1 MGSRARA
8 PEIEI
13 LLGMID
19 QAYDHAAWH
28 GPNLRSALRGVT
40 AAEAAWRP
48 APGRHN
54 IRELVIHAAY
64 WKYAVRRRI
73 EGGKRGTFGERGSN
87 WFAARRGP
95 DEAAWRQD
103 LARLGEEHRA
113 LCEAIAGISP
123 ASLRDTRKRVKGW
136 KLVDQ
141 IIGVA
146 FHDIYHA
153 GQIQLLKRLH
163 QRPRA

>member
-1 MGSRARA
+1 MARNA
-8 PEIEI
+8 RSTEIET

-73 EGGKRGTFGERGSN
+73 EGGERGAFGERGSN
-87 WFAARRGP
+87 WFAGRGGS

-103 LARLGEEHRA
+103 LARLGAEHRA
-113 LCEAIAGISP
+113 LREAIAGVSP
-123 ASLRDTRKRVKGW
+123 GSLRDTRKRVKGW
-136 KLVDQ
+136 KLIDQ
-141 IIGVA
+141 IIGAA

-153 GQIQLLKRLH
+153 GQIRLLKRLQ
-163 QRPRA
+163 QRT